1 MKFLRLLVITLV
13 LFSLLGPAAWAGELT
28 PQAGINLFMAPDFCG
43 KTLAACE
50 GGLSEQM
57 RQEVSAMVESGKT
70 KEEVI
75 NHYVDIYGQQ
85 ILAAPPK
92 EGFYLT
98 AWFMPI
104 IGLGAGLAAVVVYLQ
119 RTKGNGQVKG
129 DKQVVKDDDSG
140 LYDDELDEEIKKYL

>member
-1 MKFLRLLVITLV
+1 LKVLRLLVVTLV
-13 LFSLLGPAAWAGELT
+13 LFSLSGSVAWAGELT
-28 PQAGINLFMAPDFCG
+28 SQAGINLFMAPDFCG

-57 RQEVSAMVESGKT
+57 RQEVAAMAESGKT
-70 KEEVI
+70 KDEVI
-75 NHYVDIYGQQ
+75 NHYVGIYGQQ

-98 AWFMPI
+98 AWLMPI

-119 RTKGNGQVKG
+119 RTKGSGKARSN
-129 DKQVVKDDDSG
+129 KQIAKDDESG
-140 LYDDELDEEIKKYL
+140 LYDDEVDEEIKKYL